1 MTDQPGSLY
10 QAVGLDV
17 PRLTRTDVAAIAGS
31 DPDRT
36 RRWWRALGFPEVP
49 DDVVA
54 FGDQDVEIVRRLLA
68 LTDAGLATD
77 DNVLRLARLLGSS
90 FTRICDA
97 QVATLSE
104 LVGDLSD
111 PEAAWADSPVA
122 DLFQDT
128 LLYVWRRHLLAALGR
143 AVNDAG
149 HHDGVE
155 IDQAVG
161 FADLSGFTR
170 LTQRTTPE
178 RLTELVDLFE
188 QVAFDVVSGAGGRAV
203 KLIGDEVMW
212 TSPDAAA
219 AVDIAATLMRRLAPV
234 PDMPELHVGVAA
246 GPTIALGGDVF
257 GPAVNLAARLTTVAR
272 RGTIVVAR
280 DTFDAAGLDDP
291 ALDAL
296 HVRKVRRGYDLKGI
310 GVVRIVVLRPR
321 DLELSE
327 PSEASA
333 LAGGAG
339 PAGVD
344 SVG

>member
-1 MTDQPGSLY
+1 MTRPTGEPGALFR
-10 QAVGLDV
+10 AVGLDV
-17 PRLTRTDVAAIAGS
+17 PRLTRADVAAIAGS
-31 DPDRT
+31 DPERT
-36 RRWWRALGFPEVP
+36 LRWWRALGFPEVP
-49 DDVVA
+49 DDVAA

-68 LTDAGLATD
+68 LTEAGLATD
-77 DNVLRLARLLGSS
+77 DNVLRLARLLGAS

-97 QVATLSE
+97 QVATLAE

-111 PEAAWADSPVA
+111 PDAAWADGPVA
-122 DLFQDT
+122 DLFEDT

-149 HHDGVE
+149 HHDGTEV
-155 IDQAVG
+155 DQAVG

-188 QVAFDVVSGAGGRAV
+188 QSAFDVVSGAGGRAV

-212 TSPDAAA
+212 TSPDAAT
-219 AVDIAATLMRRLAPV
+219 AVDIAATLMRRLAAV
-234 PDMPELHVGVAA
+234 PDMPELHVGIAA

-280 DTFDAAGLDDP
+280 DTFDAAELDDA
-291 ALDAL
+291 ALEAL
-296 HVRKVRRGYDLKGI
+296 HVRNVRRGYDLKGI

-321 DLELSE
+321 D
-327 PSEASA
+327 EA
-333 LAGGAG
+333 AG
-339 PAGVD
+339 PDEDPAT
-344 SVG
+344 S